1 MKNKSWFVMKREY
14 LKVVKTP
21 SFWLATLFFP
31 AFIVVISLVS
41 GYSGAVF
48 EESLKEAAESADRIA
63 IYDETGIISEDF
75 IVEPFERVEDFE
87 ATLSRVKD
95 GKVDA
100 LFVYQEN
107 FIEEGINIYVQDR
120 GIFSIGIFNEIAL
133 NLVRQSIIMSLDDP
147 QQISAMVM
155 DLIVE
160 ETLYADGI
168 ETEFAIEQFIVPGVS
183 VALYFVLVAFSTSYL
198 LFSVSEEKE
207 NRVIET
213 VLSIVKPR
221 ELILG
226 KLLGQVGVVLT
237 QLFTLLFL
245 AFIGLKLTEGTLP
258 IEIDWSNVE
267 INLGQILLAIFYTAT
282 GFLVLANMMIAVA
295 SAVPSYKEA
304 QSFSSVFVIASVA
317 PIWFIMSI
325 FAEPSGTLATILSFT
340 PFTAPFILLFRN
352 ALGELEMIQAIL
364 SVFVLSLY
372 VWGSFYVAFKM
383 FELGSLQFG
392 KNVNLRKIFRL

>member
-1 MKNKSWFVMKREY
+1 MKNKSWFITKREY

-31 AFIVVISLVS
+31 IFIVVVSLVS

-48 EESLKEAAESADRIA
+48 EESLKETAESAERIA

-75 IVEPFERVEDFE
+75 IVEPFEKVDDFE
-87 ATLSRVKD
+87 SALAGVKD
-95 GKVDA
+95 EEIDA
-100 LFVYQEN
+100 LFVYGEN
-107 FIEEGINIYVQDR
+107 FVEEGINIYAQDR
-120 GIFSIGIFNEIAL
+120 GLFSIGMFNEIAINIL
-133 NLVRQSIIMSLDDP
+133 RQSIIMNLDDA
-147 QQISAMVM
+147 QQISAMVA
-155 DLIVE
+155 DLRVE
-160 ETLYADGI
+160 ETLYEGGV
-168 ETEFAIEQFIVPGVS
+168 ETDFAIEQFIIPGMS
-183 VALYFVLVAFSTSYL
+183 VALYFILVAFSTSYL

-237 QLFTLLFL
+237 QLFTLLLL
-245 AFIGLKLTEGTLP
+245 AFVGLQLTEGSMP
-258 IEIDWSNVE
+258 IDIDWGNVE
-267 INLGQILLAIFYTAT
+267 INFVQILLAVFYTAT

-304 QSFSSVFVIASVA
+304 QSFSSVFVIASIA

-325 FAEPSGTLATILSFT
+325 VADPSGTLATALSFT

-352 ALGELEMIQAIL
+352 ALGELEMIQIIL
-364 SVFVLSLY
+364 SILVLSFY
-372 VWGSFYVAFKM
+372 VWGSFFIAFKM

-392 KNVNLRKIFRL
+392 KNVNLRKIFKF

>member
-1 MKNKSWFVMKREY
+1 MKNKFWFVMKREY

-31 AFIVVISLVS
+31 IFIVAISLVS
-41 GYSGAVF
+41 GYSGAAF
-48 EESLKEAAESADRIA
+48 EESLREAAESADKIA

-75 IVEPFERVEDFE
+75 IVEPFEKVDDFE
-87 ATLSRVKD
+87 AALSSVKD
-95 GKVDA
+95 EEIDA

-107 FIEEGINIYVQDR
+107 FIEEGINVYAQDK
-120 GIFSIGIFNEIAL
+120 GIFSIGIFNEIAIS
-133 NLVRQSIIMSLDDP
+133 LVRQSIIMSLDDP
-147 QQISAMVM
+147 QQITAMVA
-155 DLIVE
+155 DLRVE
-160 ETLYADGI
+160 EILYEDGI
-168 ETEFAIEQFIVPGVS
+168 ESDFAIEQFIIPGIS
-183 VALYFVLVAFSTSYL
+183 VALYFILVAFSTSYL

-226 KLLGQVGVVLT
+226 KLLGQVGVVFT

-245 AFIGLKLTEGTLP
+245 AFIGLRLTEGSMP
-258 IEIDWSNVE
+258 IEIDWSSVE
-267 INLGQILLAIFYTAT
+267 INLGQILLAVFYTAT

-304 QSFSSVFVIASVA
+304 QSFSSVFVIASIA
-317 PIWFIMSI
+317 PVWFIMSI
-325 FAEPSGTLATILSFT
+325 VADPSGTLATILSFT

-352 ALGELEMIQAIL
+352 ALGELETIQAIL
-364 SVFVLSLY
+364 SIFVLSFY
-372 VWGSFYVAFKM
+372 VWGSFYIAFKM

-392 KNVNLRKIFRL
+392 KNVSLRKFFKF